1 MNMPHTPSSL
11 ADGLV
16 TVVVSIMAA
25 HIGIRYGG
33 YPPLFPESAQFPLIL
48 KGDSFENVRGKHA
61 IAGTREPACPL
72 KRLITVK

>member
-1 MNMPHTPSSL
+1 MPHTPSSL

-16 TVVVSIMAA
+16 TVVISIMAA

-33 YPPLFPESAQFPLIL
+33 YPPLFPESTQFPLIL

-61 IAGTREPACPL
+61 IAGT
-72 KRLITVK
+72 